1 MKFDDNGNV
10 VDDNGTIL
18 LAAATSGTGDKKVT
32 PDEVKTQVDALVA
45 EQLKEVKSKLDNSYA
60 ARDEAVRKATAL
72 EESANQAKIKAL
84 EAEGKHKEVADMKLV
99 AINEQLRLATE
110 RIVGFTRDA
119 AVREALSNVKFR
131 NDRSSQMAYR
141 DIVDQLVQD
150 KESGQWLHKTGVT
163 IKDFVAQ
170 FSKDEDN
177 SFLFEPKNNS
187 GSGIGGN
194 YTGGSPSLT
203 GGKKI
208 TDMTSQ
214 EVLAMAMAGKLGNM

>member
-1 MKFDDNGNV
+1 MKFDENGNV

-18 LAAATSGTGDKKVT
+18 LAATPGAGSKAS

-45 EQLKEVKSKLDNSYA
+45 EQLKEVKAKLDNSYA
-60 ARDEAVRKATAL
+60 ARDEAIRKATAL
-72 EESANQAKIKAL
+72 EETANQAKIKAL

-99 AINEQLRLATE
+99 SLNEQLRLANE
-110 RIVGFTRDA
+110 RIVGFTRDT
-119 AVREALSNVKFR
+119 AVREALATVKFR
-131 NDRSSQMAYR
+131 NDRSSQMAYK

-150 KESGQWLHKTGVT
+150 RETGQWLHKTGVT

-187 GSGIGGN
+187 GSGMGGN
-194 YTGGSPSLT
+194 YNGSAPSLT

-214 EVLAMAMAGKLGNM
+214 EALALAMAGKLGGM